1 MKVCLAV
8 FASLVWL
15 PAIPLSAQ
23 TQIGGG
29 ICSSASLTGTYSLSL
44 DGRDVGSS
52 VTFSKLSEG
61 IGTATFDGLSK
72 VTFTL
77 TTNLN
82 QSSGVAQTFSGT
94 YSLQANC
101 EGVLN
106 LTTGD
111 TASFTLE
118 AYNNPTGILSRN
130 FLIAGQDGVYS
141 FQGGGGLLPATCMA
155 SLLSGT
161 YAFNGSGFALTSGA
175 ISGVNNISGLLQ
187 FDGTNVVTTTW
198 YVSSSGTTTDT
209 TTGHYSVAQ
218 GCTAAASVTDPGGN
232 TYTLTFA
239 VTSANGSTFLVSGAG
254 TSLMFTGSGRTL

>member
-1 MKVCLAV
+1 MKVYGAVLACLAC
-8 FASLVWL
+8 L
-15 PAIPLSAQ
+15 PAGPLLAQ

-44 DGRDVGSS
+44 NGRDVGSS
-52 VTFSKLSEG
+52 VTFSKISEG

-77 TTNLN
+77 TSNVN
-82 QSSGVAQTFSGT
+82 QSAGVAQTLTGT
-94 YSLQANC
+94 YSLQSNC
-101 EGVLN
+101 EGLLN

-118 AYNNPTGILSRN
+118 AYNNPTGSLARN

-141 FQGGGGLLPATCMA
+141 FTGSGGLLPTSCTA

-161 YAFNGSGFALTSGA
+161 YAFNGTGFALTSGA

-187 FDGTNVVTTTW
+187 FNGTNGVTTTW
-198 YVSSSGTTTDT
+198 YVSSNSTTTDT
-209 TTGHYSVAQ
+209 TTGQFSVAS
-218 GCTAAASVTDPGGN
+218 GCTATASVTDPSGN
-232 TYTLTFA
+232 TYALTFA
-239 VTSANGSTFLVSGAG
+239 ITAANGSNFIVSGAG
-254 TSLMFTGSGRTL
+254 PSLMFTGSGRAL